1 VVARDSLAW
10 VVNYDSTMPAKPK
23 NPSTPPFMTRFPTR
37 PALSLLRREGTAP
50 TSGGTAGGLRASD
63 DNVEAYRILR
73 QYEQSLAER
82 ERTLGEMETRLADRT
97 RDLDEMEALLR
108 AREALLAATRFRDS
122 TNANALS
129 PREAAALTELKAE
142 VERQEKSL
150 RESQHALREREKFIE
165 ESETRLFAKVQEQ
178 QEKETEL
185 EQREEDL
192 SSRSEGSAPAP
203 LPFDEFRE

>member
-1 VVARDSLAW
+1 
-10 VVNYDSTMPAKPK
+10 
-23 NPSTPPFMTRFPTR
+23 MTRFPTR

-50 TSGGTAGGLRASD
+50 TSGGTASGLGASD
-63 DNVEAYRILR
+63 DNVAAYRILR

-150 RESQHALREREKFIE
+150 RESQHA
-165 ESETRLFAKVQEQ
+165 KVQEQ